1 MANTGVVNFF
11 TRGLSLAGIGLCVYA
26 FFVSTALQQNPKHA
40 PYCNIDAQFNCTN
53 YLTSKHIKGFGLVSK
68 YLGEKSPLNQPNA
81 FYGLGVYAAITLF
94 SFLNYVFV
102 TRLVVLLSVSAVAV
116 SGYVN
121 YISYFGLK
129 QICPIEV
136 AVAASSL
143 LLLLVSLVK
152 VNRLNAAAGGQK
164 NKNKKKKQK

>member
-81 FYGLGVYAAITLF
+81 FYG
-94 SFLNYVFV
+94 FLNYVFV

-152 VNRLNAAAGGQK
+152 VNRLNGSAGGQK